1 MSYQMS
7 HFWKALF
14 LAPTFLLCILVA
26 SPRSLRAQVIDF
38 DRVSS
43 PNVSISDK
51 SYHRI
56 ERFLTH
62 VFPMR
67 QMRRYARVPG
77 NAPPTQLRRVSYE
90 VVSQDGINFVL
101 AAYAVQWNV
110 PVNELAIYRM
120 EAGGPNQVW
129 RSRPWEG
136 SSGDLHFQSV
146 PAHDRN
152 IVLFQEGGSDGGI
165 RDRER
170 LHFKNAPD
178 RLILHDLTP
187 ELPWLHARA
196 HFPFRTLY
204 GERISMRVEAD
215 GSPTLKNSDK
225 NNIVLS
231 ASDEEYN
238 LSMSHLVR
246 PERSWKY
253 NPAHSRFEQMKS
265 APASDESRKPIIAE
279 HPRF

>member
-1 MSYQMS
+1 MSYPKS
-7 HFWKALF
+7 HIWKALF
-14 LAPTFLLCILVA
+14 LAPTLVLCILAV
-26 SPRSLRAQVIDF
+26 SPKPARAQVIDF

-43 PNVSISDK
+43 PGVSMSDK

-110 PVNELAIYRM
+110 PVNVLAIYRM

-129 RSRPWEG
+129 RSCPWEG

-146 PAHDRN
+146 PERDRN
-152 IVLFQEGGSDGGI
+152 LILFQEGGNDDAFGLASI
-165 RDRER
+165 
-170 LHFKNAPD
+170 FTFQNAPD
-178 RLILHDLTP
+178 GLFLRDLTP

-238 LSMSHLVR
+238 LSMSHLIR
-246 PERSWKY
+246 PGRSWKY
-253 NPAHSRFEQMKS
+253 NSLHNRFERMKS
-265 APASDESRKPIIAE
+265 APAPSGPEATN
-279 HPRF
+279 H